1 MNFLLKVHSCR
12 FENLPICLC
21 SYKNNNL
28 KISHYQ
34 SKEFSG
40 YLPVKSLNFLKSR
53 LIFNIFYC
61 FWVFVNSVNNI
72 SLTHISKSKRG
83 FDVKFSAYY
92 FNTKTKILVDFQ
104 ICISAPLT
112 IKISYFSFFTYV
124 KISRS
129 TTTWKKNSPTLT
141 SFSVLPFL
149 PLLQLLE
156 CLNGYMCGHNLTM
169 KFPLDFHNY
178 TGLNGLV
185 NSS

>member
-1 MNFLLKVHSCR
+1 MDYKKVSELLQTAPLTILNFLLKVHSCR

-28 KISHYQ
+28 NISHYQ
-34 SKEFSG
+34 SKEFSR

-61 FWVFVNSVNNI
+61 FCVFLNSVNNI
-72 SLTHISKSKRG
+72 SRTHISKSKRG

-112 IKISYFSFFTYV
+112 IKISYFSFFTNV

-129 TTTWKKNSPTLT
+129 TTT
-141 SFSVLPFL
+141 
-149 PLLQLLE
+149 
-156 CLNGYMCGHNLTM
+156 
-169 KFPLDFHNY
+169 
-178 TGLNGLV
+178 
-185 NSS
+185 